1 MFLRTYRTYV
11 RCFFLRYFLCK
22 SVCPSE
28 GGTAHVRKTLVRFWT
43 PLSCCLVIL
52 LFVFVLIFF
61 PARVTDLAWPEVVSC
76 LSFSRTFFF
85 FFKGC
90 RWCSSSS
97 YQRYAFRFLFCS
109 CFVCFLSQ
117 CNGVF
122 LSKFWCERVLVYGK
136 VQAVDFPRA
145 RVNVM

>member
-85 FFKGC
+85 F
-90 RWCSSSS
+90 SS
-97 YQRYAFRFLFCS
+97 
-109 CFVCFLSQ
+109 
-117 CNGVF
+117 
-122 LSKFWCERVLVYGK
+122 
-136 VQAVDFPRA
+136 AVDGVAQVATKGTPSVSSFAP
-145 RVNVM
+145 VLCVSCPSVMAFFCRSFGVSVF